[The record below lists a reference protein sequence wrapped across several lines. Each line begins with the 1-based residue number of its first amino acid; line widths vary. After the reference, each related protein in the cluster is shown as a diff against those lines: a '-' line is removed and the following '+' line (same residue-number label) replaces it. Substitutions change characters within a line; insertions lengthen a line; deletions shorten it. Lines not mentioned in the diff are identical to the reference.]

1 MDIRLTMVVDEPQ
14 GIKDMDQDERLELME
29 EMLEGLSSEEA
40 LAGFIPEEYIL
51 HKKVV
56 DQSTIEI
63 GIDLLRL
70 IGRKPGEDLAEFAER
85 FDPDAVDEIM
95 DNLGSAMSKS
105 IAPSAGGVNPAPRY
119 TPFPGMKVQRYI
131 PKPKAVSAIRVMND
145 DESLAAV
152 IEFVGYK
159 FLDANDAREA
169 GGVFILDSH
178 STTSFANMGDY
189 IIKSDDGYFSSC
201 SAEEFETRYDLANEA
216 AE

>member
-14 GIKDMDQDERLELME
+14 EIKDMDHDERLELME
-29 EMLEGLSSEEA
+29 EMMTSLSSEEA
-40 LAGFIPEEYIL
+40 LKGFIPEEYIL

-56 DQSTIEI
+56 DQNTIEI

-85 FDPDAVDEIM
+85 FDPDAVSEII

-105 IAPSAGGVNPAPRY
+105 IAPSVGGVDLAQDSIPC
-119 TPFPGMKVQRYI
+119 PGMKVQRYI

-159 FLDANDAREA
+159 LLDAEDAREA
-169 GGVFILDSH
+169 GGVFVCDKH
-178 STTSFANMGDY
+178 SRTAFANMGDY
-189 IIKSDDGYFSSC
+189 IVKHDAGYFSVC
-201 SAEEFETRYDLANEA
+201 SAEEFVANYDLFIEA
-216 AE
+216 AK